1 MGYYYR
7 IQLRNLVL
15 HNTEFQGSQ
24 DTFLFSLKY
33 TENSLSISHTY
44 LSKTVTTIK
53 GFTGLEM

>member
-24 DTFLFSLKY
+24 KVGFFSLEY
-33 TENSLSISHTY
+33 TETLSPSHTFS
-44 LSKTVTTIK
+44 L
-53 GFTGLEM
+53 